1 MKQTTK
7 PKAKRGFAAMT
18 PEMQRALSRKGGRKV
33 SRKKAHMAS
42 IGAKGGLATQA
53 KYKLVRRK

>member
-1 MKQTTK
+1 
-7 PKAKRGFAAMT
+7 MT